1 MKINIHI
8 FKDRNKLWTARHKLF
23 YAGLNM
29 IPGARGVTTDACV
42 PVSKLPEMLIKTR
55 EDIDA
60 AGLTG
65 NYNLLPNH
73 SSKIRSLCL
82 KKYPSEMLQNLPYFI
97 HVKTQSC
104 FFRFLFHATLFFP

>member
-1 MKINIHI
+1 
-8 FKDRNKLWTARHKLF
+8 
-23 YAGLNM
+23 M

-65 NYNLLPNH
+65 TYYVDLLCSGTNPR
-73 SSKIRSLCL
+73 KRLQV
-82 KKYPSEMLQNLPYFI
+82 SEVLSNGM
-97 HVKTQSC
+97 
-104 FFRFLFHATLFFP
+104 FLW

>member
-1 MKINIHI
+1 MKIIS
-8 FKDRNKLWTARHKLF
+8 FLKDRTKLWTARHKLF

-42 PVSKLPEMLIKTR
+42 PVSQLPEMLIKTR

-65 NYNLLPNH
+65 KYNL
-73 SSKIRSLCL
+73 SIL
-82 KKYPSEMLQNLPYFI
+82 KY
-97 HVKTQSC
+97 
-104 FFRFLFHATLFFP
+104 FLFHQFIDDNF

>member
-1 MKINIHI
+1 
-8 FKDRNKLWTARHKLF
+8 
-23 YAGLNM
+23 M

-65 NYNLLPNH
+65 RGSFTNYVNRVGGGGE
-73 SSKIRSLCL
+73 SSKCSG
-82 KKYPSEMLQNLPYFI
+82 
-97 HVKTQSC
+97 
-104 FFRFLFHATLFFP
+104 

>member
-1 MKINIHI
+1 MKIIS
-8 FKDRNKLWTARHKLF
+8 FLKDRTKLWTARHKLF

-65 NYNLLPNH
+65 TSAMICFNAKIVYLL
-73 SSKIRSLCL
+73 ST
-82 KKYPSEMLQNLPYFI
+82 Y
-97 HVKTQSC
+97 
-104 FFRFLFHATLFFP
+104 

>member
-1 MKINIHI
+1 MRKII
-8 FKDRNKLWTARHKLF
+8 FFSKDRNKLWTARHKLF

-65 NYNLLPNH
+65 KNAMICFIAKIVYLVLTNFF
-73 SSKIRSLCL
+73 SK
-82 KKYPSEMLQNLPYFI
+82 FI
-97 HVKTQSC
+97 IFSTFIWPCRRWQ
-104 FFRFLFHATLFFP
+104 FPLFTFV

>member
-1 MKINIHI
+1 MKIIS
-8 FKDRNKLWTARHKLF
+8 FLKDRTKLWTARHKLF

-42 PVSKLPEMLIKTR
+42 PVSQLPEMLIKTR

-65 NYNLLPNH
+65 TSAMICFNAKIVYLL
-73 SSKIRSLCL
+73 ST
-82 KKYPSEMLQNLPYFI
+82 Y
-97 HVKTQSC
+97 
-104 FFRFLFHATLFFP
+104 

>member
-1 MKINIHI
+1 
-8 FKDRNKLWTARHKLF
+8 
-23 YAGLNM
+23 M

-65 NYNLLPNH
+65 TTLIYFRILKKVLLLF
-73 SSKIRSLCL
+73 SKI
-82 KKYPSEMLQNLPYFI
+82 YNF
-97 HVKTQSC
+97 
-104 FFRFLFHATLFFP
+104 

>member
-1 MKINIHI
+1 
-8 FKDRNKLWTARHKLF
+8 
-23 YAGLNM
+23 M

-65 NYNLLPNH
+65 TTLIYFR
-73 SSKIRSLCL
+73 IL
-82 KKYPSEMLQNLPYFI
+82 KKVPVLLFSKNL
-97 HVKTQSC
+97 
-104 FFRFLFHATLFFP
+104 

>member
-1 MKINIHI
+1 
-8 FKDRNKLWTARHKLF
+8 
-23 YAGLNM
+23 M

-65 NYNLLPNH
+65 TY
-73 SSKIRSLCL
+73 S
-82 KKYPSEMLQNLPYFI
+82 NLPIEKIKICLPSWQPF
-97 HVKTQSC
+97 
-104 FFRFLFHATLFFP
+104 